1 MEKIRKEIRKILLEH
16 YFKEDTDNMQTTPLN
31 IIVKESDRNDIWKI
45 RQELISRG
53 FSMYIVG
60 GAVRDAIKNAIRLQK
75 NPHDTNIDIPKDFDL
90 ATDAHPN
97 EIKAMFENAPFV
109 SNMLTIGDA
118 FAIQFI
124 VTKSGNKYELAT
136 FRSDVGG
143 GRKPDSVQFE
153 KDPKKDAERRD
164 LTINALYYR
173 IDKLTASG
181 FDGEVIDYVGGV
193 ADIKNN
199 IINTVGNPQ
208 DRFSEDPL
216 RKSRTIRFA
225 AKMDSE
231 IPKNVADAIRDGET
245 SLSDPT
251 GKKVSGER
259 IKDEFYKGIKSSKSV
274 VHFLNLLIEFDF
286 FKHIFGNL
294 NVDHGSFVEERHPLI
309 LVANLIKKNDKIK
322 IESVLNSLKYSGEEI
337 KFITFLIS
345 LIGLDESNVRVIK
358 NTYKNQIK
366 NSKPAIINE
375 KEYKLTE
382 KEIYNFADLN
392 NIDKIKIK
400 NMIRLANE
408 FPINVSTYLFPLG
421 FKPGL
426 EMGTAIERLE
436 NEFYKN
442 PDKVKMIFD
451 SGDAEEIKK
460 IIFIN
465 KS

>member
-1 MEKIRKEIRKILLEH
+1 MEKVRKEIRKILFEH
-16 YFKEDTDNMQTTPLN
+16 YFKESADNTHTIPLS
-31 IIVKESDRNDIWKI
+31 IAVKESDRNDIWKI
-45 RQELISRG
+45 RQELTSRG
-53 FSMYIVG
+53 FKMYIIG
-60 GAVRDAIKNAIRLQK
+60 GAVRDAVKNAIKLQK
-75 NPHDTNIDIPKDFDL
+75 NPQDTAIDVPKDFDL
-90 ATDAHPN
+90 ATDAPPDA
-97 EIKAMFENAPFV
+97 IKVMFKNAPFV

-124 VTKSGNKYELAT
+124 ATKSGNKYELAT

-164 LTINALYYR
+164 LTINALFYR
-173 IDKLTASG
+173 IDKLTTSG
-181 FDGEVIDYVGGV
+181 FNGEVIDYVGGI

-199 IINTVGNPQ
+199 VTNTVGDPM
-208 DRFSEDPL
+208 DRFNEDPL
-216 RKSRTIRFA
+216 RKIRTIRFA
-225 AKMDSE
+225 ARMGSE
-231 IPKNVADAIRDGET
+231 IPKNVADAIINGET
-245 SLSDPT
+245 SLVDPT

-259 IKDEFYKGIKSSKSV
+259 VKDEFYKGIKGSKSV
-274 VHFLNLLIEFDF
+274 VHYLNLLDEFGF
-286 FKHIFGNL
+286 FKHIFGGL
-294 NVDHGSFVEERHPLI
+294 NVDHGSFIEERNSLV
-309 LVANLIKKNDKIK
+309 LVANLIKKNDKSK

-337 KFITFLIS
+337 KFIVFLIS

-366 NSKPAIINE
+366 NSKPATINE

-392 NIDKIKIK
+392 SIDKIKIK

-408 FPINVSTYLFPLG
+408 FPANISTYLFPLG
-421 FKPGL
+421 FKPGF
-426 EMGTAIERLE
+426 EMGAPIERLE
-436 NEFYKN
+436 IEFYKN
-442 PDKVKMIFD
+442 PDKVKRILD
-451 SGDAEEIKK
+451 SGDAEELKK